1 MAERPAPQ
9 AGGILLALSI
19 LAGTLIGTIKGQ
31 PSIGVLAGTGVGVL
45 AALGLW
51 LADRHRAKR

>member
-1 MAERPAPQ
+1 MADRSAPQ

-19 LAGTLIGTIKGQ
+19 LAGALIGTIKGQ
-31 PSIGVLAGTGVGVL
+31 PSIGVLVGTGVGIL

-51 LADRHRAKR
+51 LADRSRAKR